1 MSTRVPQHYIPK
13 HLSKKNKTKLKKELK
28 KSRKMYKKGKYYTRK
43 HIPGYKSKKTS
54 WEKQLRDI
62 YSIPASQ
69 TLSLPYLVKRTKCSS
84 TSLNKI
90 VKKGMGA
97 YYSSGS
103 RPNQNAFSWGKARLY
118 SALSGG
124 PAAARDMSILKEG
137 CKPNS
142 KPLQLARN
150 PSKNTKRALI
160 KLKGGAKM
168 KEQIVRFTKSPIRF
182 KKYRAYLK
190 HRTTKKERHVDFG
203 DNRYQQYKDRTPL
216 QLYKSQNHNDRSRMR
231 NYFTRHSGTPNKTK
245 AIQLEQKRSD
255 NLYNAKIL
263 SHTFLW

>member
-1 MSTRVPQHYIPK
+1 MNGRVPQHYIPK
-13 HLSKKNKTKLKKELK
+13 HLSKKNKTMLKKELT

-43 HIPGYKSKKTS
+43 NISGYKSKKTS
-54 WEKQLRDI
+54 WEKRLRKI
-62 YSIPASQ
+62 YEIPDNAK
-69 TLSLPYLVKRTKCSS
+69 LEMRYLAKRTKCSVP
-84 TSLNKI
+84 TLKKI

-103 RPNQNAFSWGKARLY
+103 RPNQTAFSWGNARLY

-124 PAAARDMSILKEG
+124 PASKIDYTVLEQG
-137 CKPNS
+137 CKS
-142 KPLQLARN
+142 KSKALRLALK
-150 PSKNTKRALI
+150 PQKNTKRPLI

-168 KEQIVRFTKSPIRF
+168 KERIIEITKSPIKF

-190 HRTTKKERHVDFG
+190 NNKTKKERHVDFG

-216 QLYKSQNHNDRSRMR
+216 KLYKSGNHNDKSRMGR
-231 NYFTRHSGTPNKTK
+231 YFTRHSGTSNRSK
-245 AIQLEQKRSD
+245 AIQLEKSKSS
-255 NLYNAKIL
+255 NMYNAKIL

>member
-1 MSTRVPQHYIPK
+1 MSSRVPQHYIPK
-13 HLSKKNKTKLKKELK
+13 HLSKKNKTTLKKELD
-28 KSRKMYKKGKYYTRK
+28 KSRKMYTKGKYYTRK
-43 HIPGYKSKKTS
+43 KISGYNSKKTS
-54 WEKQLRDI
+54 WEKQMRDT
-62 YSIPASQ
+62 YGIPANQ
-69 TLSLPYLVKRTKCSS
+69 PLNLPYLAKRTKCSA

-103 RPNQNAFSWGKARLY
+103 RPNQTAFSWGKARLY

-124 PAAARDMSILKEG
+124 PAAARDVSILKEG

-168 KEQIVRFTKSPIRF
+168 KEQIIEITKSPIKF

-190 HRTTKKERHVDFG
+190 DNKTKKERHIDFG

-216 QLYKSQNHNDRSRMR
+216 KLYKSGNHSDKSRMGR
-231 NYFTRHSGTPNKTK
+231 YFTRHSGTSNRSK
-245 AIQLEQKRSD
+245 AIQLEKSKSKHM
-255 NLYNAKIL
+255 YNAKIL